1 MLACASC
8 DGITD
13 KANICGNAAA
23 DCLPSSFT
31 DPTTQGVAIQY
42 FGSTPSCSNPS
53 CTNPSTGTATCCT
66 AECHVLGTGAPKWA
80 LIDPTNPSGGVTA
93 TFAPV
98 PVDVDN
104 DPFWCPAESS
114 GSMEPRS
121 ITYNVFCA
129 TKNALTA
136 VEAPKMDNYCT
147 VHMNFTSP
155 TVC

>member
-1 MLACASC
+1 MAEEGAS
-8 DGITD
+8 
-13 KANICGNAAA
+13 ASARSAAERA
-23 DCLPSSFT
+23 RLSASATQASPSR
-31 DPTTQGVAIQY
+31 Y
-42 FGSTPSCSNPS
+42 LGSGRAT
-53 CTNPSTGTATCCT
+53 STGTATCCT